1 MFYLLSDSEGSFIL
15 EKYSIFYTTFD
26 SFLTHVKSTVEN
38 IFGFPL
44 NQKKKKKNKASTVN
58 KKQNYLES
66 SNWQKRVSEE
76 TEKEHLTSK

>member
-44 NQKKKKKNKASTVN
+44 NQKKKKKTKLAQLTKSKIIWKVPIGRKESV
-58 KKQNYLES
+58 KKQKKS
-66 SNWQKRVSEE
+66 I
-76 TEKEHLTSK
+76 